1 MARLHIL
8 FFVETLL
15 AHKYAAS
22 LFCLSCSV
30 YMSSY
35 LELLICLPQVLP
47 SVNVFTLGIM
57 FHLQLH
63 YSHSLLHILLHVSLN
78 HGVHS
83 ETMLANPDQIAEN
96 FSHTNS
102 DQFYRGFYPWTC
114 ICCIGLF
121 DSTLVKMPLCRKSH
135 VTAQILSISFN
146 SFHTG

>member
-1 MARLHIL
+1 MARLH

-22 LFCLSCSV
+22 LLSLSCSV
-30 YMSSY
+30 YVFLSRVINLST
-35 LELLICLPQVLP
+35 QVLP
-47 SVNVFTLGIM
+47 SVNVFPLGVM

-63 YSHSLLHILLHVSLN
+63 YSHSSLHILLYVSLN

-83 ETMLANPDQIAEN
+83 ETMLANPDQIAEISAICTLTN
-96 FSHTNS
+96 FTEVSSLELHLLH
-102 DQFYRGFYPWTC
+102 RM
-114 ICCIGLF
+114 F